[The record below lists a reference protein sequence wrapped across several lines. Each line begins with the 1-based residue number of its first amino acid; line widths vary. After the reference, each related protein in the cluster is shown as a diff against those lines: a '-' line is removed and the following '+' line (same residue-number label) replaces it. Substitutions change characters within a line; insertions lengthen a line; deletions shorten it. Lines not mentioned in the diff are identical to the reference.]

1 MATAQYLPPN
11 GQPAAADPFAHIR
24 HFPMFPLLTA
34 EDQAAVAKTQGHAV
48 EMAGQVQPAP
58 NLNMAEKVVLHAS
71 GMEIM
76 NVRKMENAA
85 IKTGASLTA
94 LNATNIHTA
103 VSTRWGAVVDGRTV
117 VVDVYETRV
126 PFSNP
131 WCEFQPTKPP
141 ETTTTTEVLTVAVL
155 RSNADVR
162 LNVAGKREVKA
173 KAQKT
178 TSKTWTKTPVDSMVL
193 LAGDRNVEMTVVQRE
208 ERGISP
214 AEAPTVQ
221 KRFKNWTVPGN

>member
-1 MATAQYLPPN
+1 MATAPYFHPN
-11 GQPAAADPFAHIR
+11 AGQPVAPDPFAHIR

-34 EDQAAVAKTQGHAV
+34 EDQAAVVKMQAQAV
-48 EMAGQVQPAP
+48 EMAGQVQPVP
-58 NLNMAEKVVLHAS
+58 NLNVAEKVVLHAS

-76 NVRKMENAA
+76 NVRRMENAA

-94 LNATNIHTA
+94 LNASNIHTA

-131 WCEFQPTKPP
+131 W
-141 ETTTTTEVLTVAVL
+141 LL

-178 TSKTWTKTPVDSMVL
+178 SSKTWTKTPVDSIVL
-193 LAGDRNVEMTVVQRE
+193 LTGDRNVEMTMVQRE

-221 KRFKNWTVPGN
+221 KRFKNWTVPQI